1 MKHIILSL
9 IMATTVACASN
20 KTFTTEASWYG
31 ERYRGLPMANGKPFN
46 PDKDN
51 IIASWDYP
59 FGTKLKL
66 TYNKKS
72 VIGVVQ
78 DRGPARRLYHTGRK
92 LDLSRALFMKLI
104 GNTEQGVA
112 KVKVEVIK

>member
-59 FGTKLKL
+59 FGTKL
-66 TYNKKS
+66 
-72 VIGVVQ
+72 
-78 DRGPARRLYHTGRK
+78 
-92 LDLSRALFMKLI
+92 DLSRALFMKLI
-104 GNTEQGVA
+104 GNTEQGIA
-112 KVKVEVIK
+112 KVKVEVLK